1 MTVYINDVLVNLVL
15 DSLMID
21 DAIEERS
28 ICNFSLIS
36 ASHYSEGQKV
46 KVFDDCELIYAG
58 FIDSIEE
65 TKHGNTILHQ
75 ITCKDNHY
83 VADKR
88 IYAEAFES
96 TAAGTIV
103 TQIITDKLA
112 AEGVIGNPAQPTFAR
127 NSVAYLMDGT
137 EVAIN
142 IPRYETGKYSK
153 ALTIETA
160 LTGAIWANYATNEW
174 SEL

>member
-1 MTVYINDVLVNLVL
+1 MTVYINDVLVNLVI
-15 DSLMID
+15 DSLLID

-28 ICNFSLIS
+28 ICNFAVITT
-36 ASHYSEGQKV
+36 SHYLEGQKV
-46 KVFDDCELIYAG
+46 QVFDDDELIYAG

-65 TKHGNTILHQ
+65 MKSGNTIIHQ

-83 VADKR
+83 LSDKR
-88 IYAEAFES
+88 IYAQAFES

-127 NSVAYLMDGT
+127 NSVAYLIDGT
-137 EVAIN
+137 EVAIDA
-142 IPRYETGKYSK
+142 PRYETGKYSK
-153 ALTIETA
+153 ALTIESA
-160 LTGAIWANYATNEW
+160 LTGAIWANYTTKEW

>member
-1 MTVYINDVLVNLVL
+1 MTVYINDVLANLVL

-28 ICNFSLIS
+28 ICSFALIS
-36 ASHYSEGQKV
+36 SSHYLEGQNV
-46 KVFDDCELIYAG
+46 KVFNDSELIYAG

-65 TKHGNTILHQ
+65 TKHGNTIIHQ

-83 VADKR
+83 LSDKR
-88 IYAEAFES
+88 IYAQAFEN

-103 TQIITDKLA
+103 SQIITDKLA
-112 AEGVIGNPAQPTFAR
+112 AEGVIGNPAQPTFLR
-127 NSVAYLMDGT
+127 NSVAYLIDGT
-137 EVAIN
+137 QVAVN
-142 IPRYETGKYSK
+142 QPRYETGKYGK
-153 ALTIETA
+153 ALTIEAA